1 MVNEEME
8 EASKNIY
15 KVGRCAVT
23 VYRISARFDNQGVDT
38 ALLPY
43 I

>member
-8 EASKNIY
+8 EATKNIY
-15 KVGRCAVT
+15 EVGKCAVT

-38 ALLPY
+38 ALSPY